1 MVAESRCPTCGGPAG
16 EPATPRKGPFGNPLP
31 PCLWLG
37 HGRKPP
43 MARESAR
50 EAAER
55 ALAVALAASTEE
67 EIREAVSRELRR
79 RRGAEE
85 ETA

>member
-1 MVAESRCPTCGGPAG
+1 VTESRCPTCGGTAG
-16 EPATPRKGPFGNPLP
+16 EPPANPK
-31 PCLWLG
+31 CLWLG

-50 EAAER
+50 ESARR

-67 EIREAVSRELRR
+67 EIREAMSRELARR
-79 RRGAEE
+79 RESA
-85 ETA
+85 